1 MRKQFKIKP
10 TNIKNKYVEISTEL
24 IWYKTQIRVL
34 YADTD
39 TARVVYHANYLRFF
53 EIGRAEILRDYGAS
67 YKMIEDKNIFH
78 PIVKV
83 NMDFYSGAKYDEMI
97 DIYVRPKILETVRFT
112 FDYRLLKQANEQ
124 LLVSGIT
131 VHCCTIEGM
140 KVCEVDDI
148 TKGLFF
154 QYKATQL

>member
-1 MRKQFKIKP
+1 MKKQFIIEP
-10 TNIKNKYVEISTEL
+10 TNKNNIFIECKTKFN
-24 IWYKTQIRVL
+24 WYKTQIRVL

-53 EIGRAEILRDYGAS
+53 EIGRAEILRDCGAS
-67 YKMIEDKNIFH
+67 YRLIEEKNVFH

-83 NMDFYSGAKYDEMI
+83 NMDFYSGAKYDELI

-112 FDYRLLKQANEQ
+112 FDYRLLRQSNAQ

-131 VHCCTIEGM
+131 VHCCTINGN

-148 TKGLFF
+148 TKGLFEK
-154 QYKATQL
+154 YGAEKN